1 MMVFRTQDNPVRR
14 LPRHLRNE
22 DLPTDTFTPR
32 TYQVELLHSALQQN
46 TIVCMG
52 SSAGKTFIAVMLIK
66 EMAHNIRQPIKDGG
80 KCNVLLVNS
89 ECLVE
94 QQAQVITHHTDLVVG
109 QFTSS
114 IGTDNWSHDKWL
126 QEINQCQCV
135 VTTPEIFIKLLRSSI
150 IIFPNISLLILDEC
164 HHVLEDH
171 PYNELMKRIDA
182 YPKPEQ
188 PRLLGLTASVLSSK
202 IQNPSELESAIL
214 LLEEKLHSKAETFTL
229 VISERYGIKPK
240 ELVIECDDYVDRTGV
255 YEEIEE
261 ILEHALY
268 FLEECILG
276 PTEELDNRDPR
287 QIAKTALNECL
298 NILRI
303 LGPWCAACLADML
316 IGQIEKI
323 DKNKEFVPLHKK
335 FLRFGASQLRMVS
348 KHFEKKFQETEYHID
363 ELLQY
368 TTPKVK
374 KFVEVLR
381 TYRPDT
387 DFIIISEEIDEMD
400 MENHSDLSDDSDF
413 SQTDEEDVDDD
424 NILKSPK
431 HIHVA
436 VKKLP
441 TNEDKLFDPLNS
453 EQDKYLCGVVFVDH
467 PYVAYT
473 LNKLIEE
480 ICAWDEQL
488 CFVRSSH
495 ITKQNTK
502 GSAKGSGALRKQ
514 EKVLRKFRMQE
525 LNLLVSTNAVQEG
538 IDIPKCNLIVLFD
551 PPKDYRS
558 YSQSKGRARAR
569 DAEFLML
576 VEEEHIDEFKE
587 DLKMYKGLEKVL
599 IGREKQKEEMANVE
613 LTSDID
619 NLLPPYATST
629 DSDASRVTLSS
640 AIMLVNKY
648 CAKLPSDT
656 FTHLTPACVIQ
667 TISKGNSMAYCAK
680 LRLPINS
687 PIKQEVKGVPMQTE
701 VLAKKA
707 VALKMCEIL
716 HQRGELDDKLMP
728 VGKEMFQHEE
738 EEFEW
743 EDEEDPNSQILPG
756 TTKRK
761 QYYCRKVASA
771 LVQSHCQANSLC
783 YLYLIKMVLTG
794 AITEEQN
801 TRGRRICAPEE
812 TTCCF
817 GFVTSKRIPSIPS
830 FPVYTRSG
838 EVTVSIDLL
847 CSDLILKE
855 EELKKLQYFHM
866 FLFSNVLHLEKD
878 PMEFCPEKA
887 LQGYLLLPL
896 NTNRDSSLLKIDWN
910 FVHKV
915 EESPFIRKAPRGKN
929 VTVPFIFNEE
939 DFEDAVVMPSYRN
952 IDQPQHFYVAEIR
965 KDLNPNSPFPSPE
978 LYKTFYEYYTSKY
991 GLEIS
996 NREQSLLD
1004 VDHTSARLNLLI
1016 PRYMNQ
1022 KGVAL
1027 PTSSAETKK
1036 ARRENLQ
1043 QKQILVPELCD
1054 IHVFPASLWRKAV
1067 CLPAVLYRMNYLLI
1081 AEEIR
1086 VNVAKET
1093 KIGVAELPEGFC
1105 FPKLNFGFDTNPENL
1120 KKSGEEV
1127 EDQELT
1133 SGEDEKEEKKG
1144 AKSFTDATKYEG
1156 INAAVAGNKDA
1167 STSTPTKHEGIN
1179 AAVAGNKDASTS
1191 TPTKHEG
1198 INAAVAGNKD
1208 ASTSTPTKHE
1218 DANGTTAIRIHGES
1232 TSLDNNIEISL
1243 SSEEATNYNVVT
1255 KNEDI
1260 IYTSITAV
1268 NDTKMDKTL
1277 AAIKITDLVDVDS
1290 SRNHDTTTGS
1300 KDDKTRKNEYCVT
1313 KDHGNCCAETC
1324 LAQVQHVRE
1333 TKTHVEESIT
1343 SVSTTS
1349 RPVKVNHL
1357 ALEEKSWHRSSCES
1371 DHVKNNLEF
1380 TNDVFCYL
1388 RTCDSSDLDT
1398 SITLIPNSSIESH
1411 LSVVRDIHP
1420 SFQIDYTGLSSSLQ
1434 EDTFAKDENLLAGK
1448 EMDVEITIIR
1458 HDTEMRNF
1466 INTSDQNNQHSFM
1479 ALVEDGKFSGNT
1491 EEKDKTEALVRNC
1504 IQDDAQ
1510 DCQISDCANQTQH
1523 QVSDTV
1529 QNCCDPL
1536 KMNKLEKESMVVING
1551 SSDKE
1556 KESYVSDAEYMLIKA
1571 DSDMH
1576 GRKRHNSDDL
1586 KGMTENMNDKMIDS
1600 VSTKFSGK
1608 NGCVNMFSSQGKSP
1622 NKEHADYI
1630 SSAHANEK
1638 DMKMEHNLENDE
1650 IKSNSTQSHYNY
1662 VNIHE
1667 AKMVLKPGLNIDLE
1681 VTEDSDVKVN
1691 FDPNV
1696 KVISPLLQESD
1707 IGVNANSD
1715 VRIILQNSD
1724 QSALSKV
1731 DVFKDVGYFTTVSKN
1746 KGMDSKADDSVREP
1760 GIVISLD
1767 KDIDLSTFVGPNPC
1781 LILQALTMSNANDF
1795 FSLERLETIGDS
1807 FLKYAITVYLYCT
1820 YPGIHEG
1827 KLSYL
1832 RSKQVS
1838 NYNLYRLGKRKGL
1851 GECIISSKFEPHE
1864 NWLPPGFIINEDK
1877 RKGPVPKVLVVPQTS
1892 SGSITVAPSSS
1903 PETECQSV
1911 KEKDAMKTKCS
1922 SNGSLVNTEFTKF
1935 NKEMKE
1941 IDEEIDEEVES
1952 EEYTETTL
1960 ELQPYSLQVH
1970 HSIPDKSIA
1979 DCMESLTG
1987 CYLTSCG
1994 KMAALQFMSWLGLR
2008 VLPRRENLNEN
2019 QQGPYELGFDML
2031 PSPPS
2036 PLLTDVPDAESKLM
2050 YLLDGYSAL
2059 EERIGYIFKDKSY
2072 LLQAFTHASYHYNT
2086 ITDCYQ
2092 RLEFLGD
2099 AILDYVITRHLY
2111 EDSCKYSPGVLTDL
2125 RSALVNNN
2133 IFAALAVK
2141 WDLHKYFRAIS
2152 PSLFHVIDKFVAR
2165 QKEKED
2171 EIDIEEEEE
2180 GEEESEDQAQERV
2193 ELEVPKAL
2201 GDIFESLAGA
2211 IYLDSGMSLDAVWR
2225 VYYRI
2230 MNKQIDKYLKSIPK
2244 SPVRELLE
2252 MEPETAK
2259 FQKPER
2265 TLDGKMRVAVNVVGK
2280 GVFTGIGRNY
2290 RIAKSAAA
2298 KKALRCIKTLKEQGL
2313 I

>member
-1 MMVFRTQDNPVRR
+1 MVIRTQDNPVRR

-52 SSAGKTFIAVMLIK
+52 SIAGKTFIAVMLIK
-66 EMAHNIRQPIKDGG
+66 EMAHNTRKPIKDGG

-94 QQAQVITHHTDLVVG
+94 QQAQVITHHTDLIVG

-114 IGTDNWSHDKWL
+114 IGADKWSHDKWL
-126 QEINQCQCV
+126 QEINQCHCV
-135 VTTPEIFIKLLRSSI
+135 VTTPDIFIKLLQSSVI
-150 IIFPNISLLILDEC
+150 IIPNINLLILDEC
-164 HHVLEDH
+164 HHVLENH
-171 PYNELMKRIDA
+171 PYNELMKRMDA
-182 YPKPEQ
+182 YPKSEQ
-188 PRLLGLTASVLSSK
+188 PRLLGLTTSVLSAK
-202 IQNPSELESAIL
+202 IHSPSELEKVIL

-240 ELVIECDDYVDRTGV
+240 ELVIECEDYEDRTGV

-268 FLEECILG
+268 FLEECVLG
-276 PTEELDNRDPR
+276 PTEELDNRDPK

-316 IGQIEKI
+316 VGQIEKI
-323 DKNKEFVPLHKK
+323 DKHKEFVPLHKT

-348 KHFEKKFQETEYHID
+348 KHFEKRFQETEYHID
-363 ELLQY
+363 ELLKY

-374 KFVEVLR
+374 KIVEVLR
-381 TYRPDT
+381 KYRPDT

-400 MENHSDLSDDSDF
+400 MESQSDISDDSDF
-413 SQTDEEDVDDD
+413 SQTDDDD
-424 NILKSPK
+424 DEDNIMKSPK

-441 TNEDKLFDPLNS
+441 TNEDKPFDPLNS

-495 ITKQNTK
+495 ITKQGTK
-502 GSAKGSGALRKQ
+502 SSAKGSGAMRKQ

-538 IDIPKCNLIVLFD
+538 IDIPKCNLIILFD

-576 VEEEHIDEFKE
+576 VEEEHIDEFQE
-587 DLKMYKGLEKVL
+587 NLKMYKGLEQVL
-599 IGREKQKEEMANVE
+599 ISREKQKEEMTDGE

-629 DSDASRVTLSS
+629 DCDAARVTLSTS
-640 AIMLVNKY
+640 IMLVNKY

-656 FTHLTPACVIQ
+656 FTHLTPACVIE
-667 TISKGNSMAYCAK
+667 TISKGNSMEYCAK

-707 VALKMCEIL
+707 VALEMCRIL
-716 HQRGELDDKLMP
+716 HQRGELDEKLMP

-743 EDEEDPNSQILPG
+743 EEEEDSNGQVLPG

-761 QYYCRKVASA
+761 QYYCKKGASA
-771 LVQSHCQANSLC
+771 LVQSHCQADSPC
-783 YLYLIKMVLTG
+783 YLYLIRMVLTG

-817 GFVTSKRIPSIPS
+817 GFVTSKRIPLIPS

-838 EVTVSIDLL
+838 EITVSIELL
-847 CSDLILKE
+847 HSDLILKE
-855 EELKKLQYFHM
+855 EELKKLQYFHK

-887 LQGYLLLPL
+887 SQGYLLLPL
-896 NTNRDSSLLKIDWN
+896 NTDEDPSLIKIDWN

-929 VTVPFIFNEE
+929 LTIQFVFNEE

-991 GLEIS
+991 GLDIT

-1093 KIGVAELPEGFC
+1093 KIGIVELPEKFC

-1127 EDQELT
+1127 EDQGLT
-1133 SGEDEKEEKKG
+1133 SGEDEEEEKKG
-1144 AKSFTDATKYEG
+1144 DKSL
-1156 INAAVAGNKDA
+1156 
-1167 STSTPTKHEGIN
+1167 TSN
-1179 AAVAGNKDASTS
+1179 
-1191 TPTKHEG
+1191 
-1198 INAAVAGNKD
+1198 
-1208 ASTSTPTKHE
+1208 
-1218 DANGTTAIRIHGES
+1218 
-1232 TSLDNNIEISL
+1232 
-1243 SSEEATNYNVVT
+1243 T

-1260 IYTSITAV
+1260 NTVVASYNDANVSALTQHEETNGMSAIRIHDASTFLDNKIEIPNSSGEVANNNVAPKSKDIIYSSTIAVKDTNLITA
-1268 NDTKMDKTL
+1268 TRMDKT
-1277 AAIKITDLVDVDS
+1277 INVTNVTDLVDVES
-1290 SRNHDTTTGS
+1290 ARNHDTTAGS
-1300 KDDKTRKNEYCVT
+1300 KDDKTRKFEYSLAE
-1313 KDHGNCCAETC
+1313 DHGNRSVETC
-1324 LAQVQHVRE
+1324 LAQGQHLRE
-1333 TKTHVEESIT
+1333 TKTHDEESIT
-1343 SVSTTS
+1343 SVSTIS
-1349 RPVKVNHL
+1349 RPSKVNNSV
-1357 ALEEKSWHRSSCES
+1357 LEEKSCHRSTCETN
-1371 DHVKNNLEF
+1371 HVKNNLEF
-1380 TNDVFCYL
+1380 PNDVFHYP
-1388 RTCDSSDLDT
+1388 RTCDSSDLDP

-1411 LSVVRDIHP
+1411 LSVVKDIHP

-1434 EDTFAKDENLLAGK
+1434 KDTLAKDESLFDKK
-1448 EMDVEITIIR
+1448 EMDVEISIIR

-1479 ALVEDGKFSGNT
+1479 ALAEDGKLSVNT
-1491 EEKDKTEALVRNC
+1491 EKKEKTEATVKNC
-1504 IQDDAQ
+1504 IQDNAQ
-1510 DCQISDCANQTQH
+1510 DSETPNCANQAHH
-1523 QVSDTV
+1523 QMSATV
-1529 QNCCDPL
+1529 QNCCDHL
-1536 KMNKLEKESMVVING
+1536 KMNELDKESTVLISESRCKENDRYA
-1551 SSDKE
+1551 SDI
-1556 KESYVSDAEYMLIKA
+1556 ESVLIEA
-1571 DSDMH
+1571 DLEMYE
-1576 GRKRHNSDDL
+1576 RKRHHSDDL
-1586 KGMTENMNDKMIDS
+1586 KGMTENVNDKVIDCLS
-1600 VSTKFSGK
+1600 NKISGK
-1608 NGCVNMFSSQGKSP
+1608 NGCLSMFCSQGKSTIR
-1622 NKEHADYI
+1622 EHVDYV
-1630 SSAHANEK
+1630 SSAHDSHK
-1638 DMKMEHNLENDE
+1638 DTKFEHNLKNDK
-1650 IKSNSTQSHYNY
+1650 IKNNSSQSQDDYMD
-1662 VNIHE
+1662 IHE
-1667 AKMVLKPGLNIDLE
+1667 AKLMLKPGQNIADLE
-1681 VTEDSDVKVN
+1681 VIKNVDVKVS
-1691 FDPNV
+1691 FDPDV
-1696 KVISPLLQESD
+1696 KVISPQLQESD
-1707 IGVNANSD
+1707 IEVTANSD
-1715 VRIILQNSD
+1715 GDIIVQKSD
-1724 QSALSKV
+1724 QCAFSQI
-1731 DVFKDVGYFTTVSKN
+1731 DVFQDVGYFTTVCEN
-1746 KGMDSKADDSVREP
+1746 KETDSKVDDSVIEP
-1760 GIVISLD
+1760 GILISLD

-1807 FLKYAITVYLYCT
+1807 FLKYAITVYLYCN

-1892 SGSITVAPSSS
+1892 SGSITVAVSSC
-1903 PETECQSV
+1903 PEIDCQIV
-1911 KEKDAMKTKCS
+1911 KEKEAMKTKCS
-1922 SNGSLVNTEFTKF
+1922 SNGSLVITEFTKF
-1935 NKEMKE
+1935 NKEM
-1941 IDEEIDEEVES
+1941 EEISQIQMDEEVES
-1952 EEYTETTL
+1952 EEYTEAAQ
-1960 ELQPYSLQVH
+1960 ELQPYSLQVL

-2008 VLPRRENLNEN
+2008 VLPRRENFNEN
-2019 QQGPYELGFDML
+2019 PQGPYELGFDML

-2036 PLLTDVPDAESKLM
+2036 PLLTDISDAESKLM

-2171 EIDIEEEEE
+2171 EIDIEEDEE
-2180 GEEESEDQAQERV
+2180 GEEETKDQAQERV

-2230 MNKQIDKYLKSIPK
+2230 MKQQIDKYLKSIPK

-2265 TLDGKMRVAVNVVGK
+2265 TFDGKMRVAVNVVGK